1 MDVLKVVQQLR
12 DLAADPQNRATIVR
26 DQGCLPGLVIFLDN
40 DNPDV
45 VLTALEALFYL
56 AQVPS
61 NRPLMK
67 NEMGLLISVRRIINR
82 QQSLHELKSS
92 AQKVH
97 DLLIHPSGSARPSSH
112 SRHGASRSNSFLGSS
127 NRRAKTIILQVEGL
141 NDEESR
147 LMIEERLLTVRGVI
161 SFTFN
166 MPRHRCVVRVRS
178 DIKPEVLCRAVESS
192 GTFGAQQVVKSERGE
207 EKLLA
212 FGPGSP
218 AKGGKENTP
227 VKMPE
232 YLPEGTETDKTDDK
246 AVERSG
252 AVGGAGGWF
261 GGVKRYLSDTFYW

>member
-1 MDVLKVVQQLR
+1 MEVLKVVQQLR

-40 DNPDV
+40 DNPEV
-45 VLTALEALFYL
+45 VQTALEALFYL

-67 NEMGLLISVRRIINR
+67 NEMGLVISVRRIINR
-82 QQSLHELKSS
+82 QHSTHELKSS

-97 DLLIHPSGSARPSSH
+97 DLLIPPTGSSRPMSH
-112 SRHGASRSNSFLGSS
+112 SRHGAARSNSFLGSS
-127 NRRAKTIILQVEGL
+127 NRKARAIILQIEGL
-141 NDEESR
+141 NDQKSR
-147 LMIEERLLTVRGVI
+147 LMVEERLLTVRGVV

-166 MPRHRCVVRVRS
+166 MPRHRCVVRVRT
-178 DIKPEVLCRAVESS
+178 DLKPEVLCRAIEAS
-192 GTFGAQQVVKSERGE
+192 GTFGAQQVVKNERGE
-207 EKLLA
+207 EVFLT

-218 AKGGKENTP
+218 AKGGKENRP

-232 YLPEGTETDKTDDK
+232 YLPEDSETDKADDK

-252 AVGGAGGWF
+252 AVGAGGGWF
-261 GGVKRYLSDTFYW
+261 GGVRRYLSDTFYW